1 MKITCDLTSLDKAAK
16 QIEDYKKSLPKKLK
30 EVAKNLAEIG
40 VKRAQEVFGGT
51 VSVTAKP
58 NESGYTIYAE
68 GRAVCFLEFGTGMYA
83 NSSNIEH
90 YEYGS
95 DFKVGP
101 GEWSESEEGAHL
113 YSKWLE
119 THDSLEGWNYKGLP
133 LNHVATPGM
142 FEAYLAV
149 SSAVTEEVKKVFA

>member
-1 MKITCDLTSLDKAAK
+1 MKITCDLTSLDKAVK

-40 VKRAQEVFGGT
+40 VKRAQEVYGGSI
-51 VSVTAKP
+51 SVTAEP
-58 NESGYTIYAE
+58 NESGYTILAE
-68 GRAVCFLEFGTGMYA
+68 GRAICFLEFGTGMYA
-83 NSSNIEH
+83 DSSNIDH
-90 YEYGS
+90 YEDMTFLVEPGS
-95 DFKVGP
+95 
-101 GEWSESEEGAHL
+101 WSESEEGAHL

-119 THDSLEGWNYKGLP
+119 THDSLEGWNYRGLP